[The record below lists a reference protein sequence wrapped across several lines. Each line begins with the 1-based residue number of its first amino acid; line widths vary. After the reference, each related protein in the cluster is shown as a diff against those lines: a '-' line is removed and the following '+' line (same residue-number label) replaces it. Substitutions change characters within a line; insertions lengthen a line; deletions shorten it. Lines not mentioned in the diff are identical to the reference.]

1 MGELA
6 VGTSQSPPPGARGER
21 GDGNEAPTTSLT
33 PSAPGS
39 DDPTVSVAP
48 TASVAYPHGVLTP
61 QAQLLIGDGQYEL
74 TTYAADGIQRVKY
87 LDAGTVA
94 AAFLAQP
101 LDTGWLPLQTLRAG
115 RGRHG
120 EFFVCLIPAARHTIR
135 LHWEIGEELDE
146 ENDGAAEVHVDAGDA
161 ARPTAP
167 GGRARRR
174 GVQRQRG
181 ARTPLVERFTLPL
194 PPFIWMGYGTTY
206 ACAAL
211 ADLDLP
217 LSPMASLCYPPLPN
231 VYDNMGIC
239 WGVNVPPPVSARQMA
254 VAWRLFIAES
264 IFTRSLCEQRSRS
277 HPRDVRVTLRRLS
290 ATQAP
295 QYPLGDLMPVPG
307 RVTLTN
313 WVERFLSA

>member
-1 MGELA
+1 MSA
-6 VGTSQSPPPGARGER
+6 VPP
-21 GDGNEAPTTSLT
+21 T
-33 PSAPGS
+33 PS
-39 DDPTVSVAP
+39 
-48 TASVAYPHGVLTP
+48 AYPHGILTP

-74 TTYAADGIQRVKY
+74 TIYAADGLQRVKY
-87 LDAGTVA
+87 LDAASVA

-135 LHWEIGEELDE
+135 VHWEIGEEIGEEFDE
-146 ENDGAAEVHVDAGDA
+146 ENDGTGAVHVDAGDT

-167 GGRARRR
+167 RGRAPRRR
-174 GVQRQRG
+174 AQRQRN
-181 ARTPLVERFTLPL
+181 ARTPLVERLTLPL
-194 PPFIWMGYGTTY
+194 PPFIWIGYGTTY

-217 LSPMASLCYPPLPN
+217 LSPTAALYYPPVPN
-231 VYDNMGIC
+231 VYDNLGIC

-254 VAWRLFIAES
+254 VVWRLFIAES

-277 HPRDVRVTLRRLS
+277 HPRDVRLTLRRLS
-290 ATQAP
+290 ATPAP
-295 QYPLGDLMPVPG
+295 QYPLDDLMPVPG
-307 RVTLTN
+307 HVTLTS